1 MDMFN
6 KAVAFQNHMGLFSE
20 DIDIDTGEL
29 LGNFPQ
35 SYSHVALINT
45 ITILSGKK

>member
-1 MDMFN
+1 MKKYFQMDL
-6 KAVAFQNHMGLFSE
+6 GDFSE